1 MEHEN
6 KNDEKDFDMTLKK
19 SEGEDSMFQTVFTKG
34 YNLTHNSQNSY
45 QSSAVV
51 FYQTLPVSLLRR
63 DS

>member
-1 MEHEN
+1 MKHEN
-6 KNDEKDFDMTLKK
+6 KNDGKGFDMTLKK
-19 SEGEDSMFQTVFTKG
+19 CEGEDSLFQIVFTKG
-34 YNLTHNSQNSY
+34 DNLTHNSQNSY